1 MLADFRARQADA
13 MHRLDAGGMT
23 LRRHGY
29 GEPTVRAVEASES
42 PAMALTDGGSAA
54 IRVEER

>member
-1 MLADFRARQADA
+1 